1 MTSSGKSFR
10 IVLAV
15 TPDTIRGYDRSGIAG
30 LILSRVCSWDVIDAI
45 AETRIRT
52 VVIDTPDGSV
62 PASHLIR
69 QALDFIRERAA
80 EGISPAD
87 VAKHLRVSHRLVE
100 LRFRELCSKTIAE
113 TIRDRRLELASE
125 ALLASD
131 SPVGEIVAGCG
142 FRTRRVLERLFR
154 ARYGMSMLALPG
166 RTQDAARPEA
176 ARPQFRGQDARAP
189 RRAKTQGGLSFFAS
203 MG

>member
-15 TPDTIRGYDRSGIAG
+15 TPYSVTRCRMLAGILEYAG
-30 LILSRVCSWDVIDAI
+30 RHCRWDVVMVPDAD
-45 AETRIRT
+45 R
-52 VVIDTPDGSV
+52 VTPD
-62 PASHLIR
+62 
-69 QALDFIRERAA
+69 
-80 EGISPAD
+80 
-87 VAKHLRVSHRLVE
+87 
-100 LRFRELCSKTIAE
+100 

-154 ARYGMSMLALPG
+154 ARYGMSMPSLPG

-176 ARPQFRGQDARAP
+176 APPSSAHPQFRGQDARAH
-189 RRAKTQGGLSFFAS
+189 RRAKTRCGLSFFAS